1 MQILGAFFCIE
12 IWHFLFNLYFVLFF
26 YILMMK
32 IGLKSLIFWV
42 SWLAVLLI
50 WWCSNVLVSKQDS
63 NMCDAVK
70 EYLANADLKWKWQ
83 AVQKWDSIV
92 VDYIGRLADGTVF
105 DTSVESVARW
115 CGTYNEGRN
124 YDEWLAFE
132 VWAGQMIAGFDKWV
146 EWMKI
151 WQTRT
156 IEIAAKDAYWE
167 RDESLVVEINK
178 SDLPNPWMYEEW
190 QTVYIPMTIEIDGI
204 SYDTTQPWKISKITK
219 DKIIVDTNH
228 ELAGK
233 TLIFDITIKEIK

>member
-1 MQILGAFFCIE
+1 M
-12 IWHFLFNLYFVLFF
+12 
-26 YILMMK
+26 
-32 IGLKSLIFWV
+32 

-105 DTSVESVARW
+105 DTSVESVAKW
-115 CGTYNEGRN
+115 CGTYNEWRN

-156 IEIAAKDAYWE
+156 VEIAAKDAYGE
-167 RDESLVVEINK
+167 RDESLVVEIEKDN
-178 SDLPNPWMYEEW
+178 LPNPGQYEEW
-190 QTVYIPMTIEIDGI
+190 QTVYIPVQTYPY
-204 SYDTTQPWKISKITK
+204 SVTAKIVEITK
-219 DKIIVDTNH
+219 NAIVVDANH

-233 TLIFDITIKEIK
+233 NLIFDITIKEIK

>member
-1 MQILGAFFCIE
+1 MQILSVFFCIE
-12 IWHFLFNLYFVLFF
+12 IWHFLFNLCFVLFF
-26 YILMMK
+26 YILIMR

-42 SWLAVLLI
+42 SWLAILLV
-50 WWCSNVLVSKQDS
+50 WWCSNVLVSKEDS

-70 EYLANADLKWKWQ
+70 EYLANADLKWQWQ

-105 DTSVESVARW
+105 DTSVESVAKW
-115 CGTYNEGRN
+115 CWTYT
-124 YDEWLAFE
+124 EWRDYTAWLPFE

-156 IEIAAKDAYWE
+156 IEISAADAYWE
-167 RDESLVVEINK
+167 WNPSYDFEVEK
-178 SDLPNPWMYEEW
+178 SNLQNPWQYVEW
-190 QTVYIPMTIEIDGI
+190 LAFYDENGNVVRVYKVD
-204 SYDTTQPWKISKITK
+204 
-219 DKIIVDTNH
+219 DKKVYLTYNH

-233 TLIFDITIKEIK
+233 NLIFDITIKEIK

>member
-1 MQILGAFFCIE
+1 MKKKLLLGI
-12 IWHFLFNLYFVLFF
+12 
-26 YILMMK
+26 
-32 IGLKSLIFWV
+32 
-42 SWLAVLLI
+42 SWLALLI
-50 WWCSNVLVSKQDS
+50 IWGCSNVLVSKQDS

-70 EYLANADLKWKWQ
+70 EYLANADFEWKWQ
-83 AVQKWDSIV
+83 QVQKWDSIV

-115 CGTYNEGRN
+115 CDKYSEGRN

-156 IEIAAKDAYWE
+156 IEIAAAEAYGEW
-167 RDESLVVEINK
+167 DKSLVLEVNK
-178 SDLPNPWMYEEW
+178 SDLQNPEQYEEW
-190 QTVYIPMTIEIDGI
+190 QVLYTPYGQAVRVH
-204 SYDTTQPWKISKITK
+204 KVTK
-219 DKIIVDTNH
+219 DKVYIDTNH

-233 TLIFDITIKEIK
+233 NLIFDITIKEIK

>member
-1 MQILGAFFCIE
+1 M
-12 IWHFLFNLYFVLFF
+12 
-26 YILMMK
+26 
-32 IGLKSLIFWV
+32 GLKSLIFWV

-115 CGTYNEGRN
+115 CGTYNEWRN

-132 VWAGQMIAGFDKWV
+132 VWAWQMIAGFDKWV

-156 IEIAAKDAYWE
+156 VEIAAKDAYWE
-167 RDESLVVEINK
+167 WDKSLDREMKKDYLQDPWQYKEWLMMYDEEGHIRRVYKVDDN
-178 SDLPNPWMYEEW
+178 
-190 QTVYIPMTIEIDGI
+190 TVYLTR
-204 SYDTTQPWKISKITK
+204 
-219 DKIIVDTNH
+219 NH

-233 TLIFDITIKEIK
+233 NLIFDITIKEIK

>member
-1 MQILGAFFCIE
+1 MKKNLKK
-12 IWHFLFNLYFVLFF
+12 FLLF
-26 YILMMK
+26 
-32 IGLKSLIFWV
+32 SV
-42 SWLAVLLI
+42 SWLVMLTI
-50 WWCSNVLVSKQDS
+50 WWCSKVLVSNQNS

-70 EYLANADLKWKWQ
+70 EYLANADFEWKWQ
-83 AVQKWDSIV
+83 SVQKWDSIV

-115 CGTYNEGRN
+115 CGTYT
-124 YDEWLAFE
+124 EWRDYTAWLPFE

-156 IEIAAKDAYWE
+156 IEIAAKDAYGE

-190 QTVYIPMTIEIDGI
+190 QTVYIPMTVEIDGI
-204 SYDTTQPWKISKITK
+204 SYDTTKPWKISKITK